1 MKIFPITAVSGT
13 DEITADFVRDA
24 IREMVEL
31 QLREDMPPEVGLN
44 VERLVAQGF
53 LREEAL
59 SLVGCALSREM
70 FNALDTGLPFD
81 APGYA
86 AALSRLPSVP
96 WDNDRPL
103 AEEGNKPEPA
113 PEPTKET

>member
-1 MKIFPITAVSGT
+1 MKNFPITAVSGT

-31 QLREDMPPEVGLN
+31 QLREDAPPEVGLS

-70 FNALDTGLPFD
+70 FNALDTGQPFD
-81 APGYA
+81 ATGYA

-96 WDNDRPL
+96 WDDRD
-103 AEEGNKPEPA
+103 EQGQTN
-113 PEPTKET
+113 

>member
-1 MKIFPITAVSGT
+1 MKNIPPIAVSGT
-13 DEITADFVRDA
+13 DEITSEFVRDA

-59 SLVGCALSREM
+59 SLAGCALSRAM
-70 FNALDTGLPFD
+70 FNALESGQPFD

-86 AALSRLPSVP
+86 AALSRLPAVP
-96 WDNDRPL
+96 WDDDRPPF
-103 AEEGNKPEPA
+103 AEGGNKPEPV
-113 PEPTKET
+113 KET